1 MSIDIY
7 IRLSVERQPRKGRL
21 IVRVTKAQAERN
33 RAHIVAT
40 VARLFR
46 ERGYTVSVWR
56 NWWQPPGSPMAG
68 STSTSA
74 PRPT

>member
-56 NWWQPPGSPMAG
+56 N
-68 STSTSA
+68 
-74 PRPT
+74 